1 VREIGTRR
9 TGIGDMRDPYS
20 DGKDVPF
27 GAEGHEDGARP
38 AAIAAAV
45 HPLASCV
52 SSVLRVLRRNSEDEE
67 PVGRNAG
74 MGRPSGP
81 MMG

>member
-1 VREIGTRR
+1 
-9 TGIGDMRDPYS
+9 MRDPYS

-38 AAIAAAV
+38 AAIAIAAAV

-52 SSVLRVLRRNSEDEE
+52 SSVLRVLRRNSADEE
-67 PVGRNAG
+67 PVGRKMLVWAG
-74 MGRPSGP
+74 RVDR
-81 MMG
+81 